1 MVKED
6 LAKAKAAFDT
16 AIRRDPH
23 HYNGWW
29 GLGNVFVY
37 QHRLEDALQCFSKA
51 QSINNQHPVL
61 LSSVVQVLINQSR
74 YDVALQML
82 NAGFDMATPNNQQ
95 NYKRVYQK
103 AMIHLK
109 TAQYSS
115 AIRMLLILERIVPLE
130 WKTQLYLAECYGN
143 LGRSGLA
150 VRHLSKAIEL
160 QPEECSL
167 LKQLQT
173 KITGM
178 SKAEISI

>member
-1 MVKED
+1 
-6 LAKAKAAFDT
+6 
-16 AIRRDPH
+16 
-23 HYNGWW
+23 
-29 GLGNVFVY
+29 
-37 QHRLEDALQCFSKA
+37 
-51 QSINNQHPVL
+51 
-61 LSSVVQVLINQSR
+61 VQVLINQSR